1 MLNKGI
7 LLAFLGGL
15 GIGVT
20 FLNIP
25 PGLTVLM
32 GLYRINYTGISVLMS
47 ALLWS
52 HALMQVP
59 AGLITDRLGVK
70 RTLFAAL
77 AFLVCGN
84 FLPVIG
90 PFLGLAILG
99 RVVAGIGTG
108 LSFVTIMKLIA
119 LSAPRGR
126 VGVFQAFFAGLFSF
140 GNILAYFFIPRLIVF
155 GWQWV
160 FLVPGLFSL
169 LLLILCYG
177 LRLESKPVSSQK
189 PVSLA
194 RVLRIRAGWILGL
207 YHALSWGTM
216 INLGNWIP
224 SMLAEF
230 WANSAPTQLAWG
242 GMLVLFISGIGRIS
256 GGFVL
261 LKIAPHFVANAS
273 ILILVFIFSGLFAGR
288 EPDFL
293 LPLAL
298 LAALFSCI
306 NFGAFFHL
314 ASTAVES
321 GSLATLIGF
330 VNFLANVGA
339 VLFTLLFGLS
349 KDATG
354 TFSWGFGV
362 LALLAAGALAA
373 GHAILK
379 RDCTR
384 DSCQVEQPG

>member
-7 LLAFLGGL
+7 LFAFLGGL
-15 GIGVT
+15 CIGVT

-25 PGLTVLM
+25 PGLSVLM
-32 GLYRINYTGISVLMS
+32 GLYRINYTGISVLIS

-59 AGLITDRLGVK
+59 AGLVTDRLGVK
-70 RTLFAAL
+70 QTLFTSM

-90 PFLGLAILG
+90 PSLGLAILG

-119 LSAPRGR
+119 LSAPGGR

-155 GWQWV
+155 GWRWV
-160 FLVPGLFSL
+160 FVAPGLFSL
-169 LLLILCYG
+169 LLLILCFG
-177 LRLESKPVSSQK
+177 LRLESGPVSSQK
-189 PVSLA
+189 PVVSLA

-224 SMLAEF
+224 SLLAEF
-230 WANSAPTQLAWG
+230 WAHSSPAQLAWG
-242 GMLVLFISGIGRIS
+242 GMLVLFISGIGRMS

-261 LKIAPHFVANAS
+261 LKIAPLLVANAS
-273 ILILVFIFSGLFAGR
+273 ILILAFIFSGLFAAGGP
-288 EPDFL
+288 EFL

-314 ASTAVES
+314 ASTVIEA

-339 VLFTLLFGLS
+339 VLFTLLFGFS

-354 TFSWGFGV
+354 TFSWSFGV
-362 LALLAAGALAA
+362 LALLTAGALAV
-373 GHAILK
+373 GHSILK
-379 RDCTR
+379 RDCSR
-384 DSCQVEQPG
+384 DSCRIQ